1 MTNNMLGASLGID
14 NNTCQTTAQCLTD
27 CLNTNQ
33 YIGTAVY
40 LYADDQI
47 CDMEIQRTKPI
58 DYETPKPK
66 SGRPVYR
73 TFDWGWIVV
82 AYETGPLKLL
92 ETERK

>member
-1 MTNNMLGASLGID
+1 MTNNM
-14 NNTCQTTAQCLTD
+14 TD

-33 YIGTAVY
+33 YIGPAVC

-47 CDMEIQRTKPI
+47 YDIEIQRPKPI

-92 ETERK
+92 EMERK